1 MFELRIPLTLAA
13 ITSIKADL
21 TQSLAAVKS
30 SHRVE
35 AVARG
40 LGFQTNAAMRVAV
53 KTNAPLR
60 VNVRWEPF
68 VSYLAEK
75 GFEADATVF
84 FHACA
89 RVAMDGVDR
98 AVPRLTIFGIETGLR
113 ERNPD
118 GTKETFEQYRDRI
131 AQERAE
137 LFESHGI
144 AEFLLSLALLARVK
158 PVKLISHSD
167 SYWVKHIAENFLCTY
182 PHGPKLGPSSVA
194 NGALIAAAAHAGFV
208 VREYPGSPNASFN
221 MSKRSLV
228 DLDCQ
233 VRPTGAYAQARRR
246 KEEARRSA
254 RLRAELHAT

>member
-21 TQSLAAVKS
+21 TKALPVVKS

-35 AVARG
+35 AIARG
-40 LGFQTNAAMRVAV
+40 LGFQTNAAMRASVG
-53 KTNAPLR
+53 TNVPLH

-68 VSYLAEK
+68 ASYFSEK
-75 GFEADATVF
+75 GFEVDATAF

-89 RVAMDGVDR
+89 RVAMEGVVR
-98 AVPRLTIFGIETGLR
+98 TIPRLTILGIETGQR

-118 GTKETFEQYRDRI
+118 GTKETLEQYRERVG
-131 AQERAE
+131 QERAE
-137 LFESHGI
+137 LFGRHGI
-144 AEFLLSLALLARVK
+144 EEFLLSLALLARVK
-158 PVKLISHSD
+158 PVKSISQSD
-167 SYWVKHIAENFLCTY
+167 SYWIKHIAENFACTY
-182 PHGPKLGPSSVA
+182 PHGPKLGPRYVA

-221 MSKRSLV
+221 MSKRTLV

-233 VRPTGAYAQARRR
+233 MRPTGAYAQSRRW

-254 RLRAELHAT
+254 RSRAA